1 MTLQQGGVGGAP
13 PPAAPVAAAPR
24 TATGARTAD
33 AATLESRKPSGLA
46 SRVVFIAGLL
56 VATVLFLFPFIWLIS
71 ASLKTRQ
78 DVFSGDLIRLPLH
91 FENYPAVFTV
101 APVANWFVNSVIV
114 GLLAAVTVTI
124 TSALVAFAF
133 AYFRF
138 PGRNILFGLVLA
150 SMMLPGAV
158 LMIPNFMIWNALGQ
172 VNSPLFTPLWA
183 GNLFGSAFYIFLLRQ
198 FFLGLPREVFE
209 AARVDGASYPR
220 MFWSIAAPLTKAA
233 LIVVFIF
240 ELKASWTDLVKPLI
254 FMRDTALFTLPRGL
268 QSLVARFDPTTGGQG
283 EFHLVM
289 AASVIV
295 TLPMIVVFFL
305 AQRYFIE
312 GIATTGSKG

>member
-1 MTLQQGGVGGAP
+1 MTLPQSGVGGAQ
-13 PPAAPVAAAPR
+13 PAAPSVPVGLPTVRPAD
-24 TATGARTAD
+24 TTGAEQTP
-33 AATLESRKPSGLA
+33 SRLV
-46 SRVVFIAGLL
+46 SRVLFLAALIF
-56 VATVLFLFPFIWLIS
+56 ATIVFLFPFIWLVS

-78 DVFSGDLIRLPLH
+78 DVFSNELLKFPLH
-91 FENYPAVFTV
+91 FENYVTIFQI
-101 APVANWFVNSVIV
+101 APVASWFFNSVVV
-114 GLLAAVTVTI
+114 GLLSAVTVTI
-124 TSALVAFAF
+124 SSAIVAFAF

-138 PGRNILFGLVLA
+138 PGRNLLFGLVLA

-158 LMIPNFMIWNALGQ
+158 LMIPNFLIWNAVGQ
-172 VNSPLFTPLWA
+172 VNSPFFTPLWA

-220 MFWSIAAPLTKAA
+220 MFWSIAAPLTRAA

-254 FMRDTALFTLPRGL
+254 FMRDVALFTLPRGL
-268 QSLVARFDPTTGGQG
+268 QSLVARFDPQVGGQG

-289 AASVIV
+289 AASVVV
-295 TLPMIVVFFL
+295 TLPMIIVFFL

>member
-1 MTLQQGGVGGAP
+1 MTLQQQGVGGAP
-13 PPAAPVAAAPR
+13 PAAELAPASAQAVGVRVQPAI
-24 TATGARTAD
+24 AR
-33 AATLESRKPSGLA
+33 RPSNIV
-46 SRVVFIAGLL
+46 SRVVFLALL
-56 VATVLFLFPFIWLIS
+56 FFATLVFVFPFVWLLS

-78 DVFSGDLIRLPLH
+78 EVFNTDLFTSFH
-91 FENYPAVFTV
+91 FENFARIFSLVPFEAWAINSTV
-101 APVANWFVNSVIV
+101 V

-124 TSALVAFAF
+124 SSAMVAFGF

-138 PGRNILFGLVLA
+138 PGRNLLFGLVLA

-158 LMIPNFMIWNALGQ
+158 TMIPNFLIWNALGQ
-172 VNSPLFTPLWA
+172 VNSPTFAPLWA

-198 FFLGLPREVFE
+198 FFLGLPRELFE
-209 AARVDGASYPR
+209 AARVDGAGYFR
-220 MFWSIAAPLTKAA
+220 MFRSVAAPLTLPA

-240 ELKASWTDLVKPLI
+240 ELKASWTDLMKPLI
-254 FMRDTALFTLPRGL
+254 FIKDINLFTLPLGL
-268 QSLVARFDPTTGGQG
+268 KSLVDAFNPQTGGQG

-289 AASVIV
+289 AASVLI
-295 TLPMIVVFFL
+295 TLPMVIIFFL

>member
-1 MTLQQGGVGGAP
+1 MTAQTGGGVGVGGAP
-13 PPAAPVAAAPR
+13 PPASMTAAAPPQDL
-24 TATGARTAD
+24 T
-33 AATLESRKPSGLA
+33 AATAIQRTPRSIAAQVGYLA
-46 SRVVFIAGLL
+46 A
-56 VATVLFLFPFIWLIS
+56 LFLATFIFVFPFIWLLS
-71 ASLKTRQ
+71 ASLKTRT

-101 APVANWFVNSVIV
+101 APVASWFVNSVIV
-114 GLLAAVTVTI
+114 GLLAAITVTI
-124 TSALVAFAF
+124 SSAVVAFAF

-183 GNLFGSAFYIFLLRQ
+183 SNLFGSAFYIFLLRQ

-254 FMRDTALFTLPRGL
+254 FMRDVSLFTLPRGL